1 MMYCFCYYSEG
12 VGNMKKNQLSYFAF
26 PVIFFIVLTIKQFFS
41 NSDIKWSENL
51 IILAISCVL
60 IYLFVSIYNW
70 AKKPYSWKKN

>member
-1 MMYCFCYYSEG
+1 
-12 VGNMKKNQLSYFAF
+12 MKKNQLSYFAF